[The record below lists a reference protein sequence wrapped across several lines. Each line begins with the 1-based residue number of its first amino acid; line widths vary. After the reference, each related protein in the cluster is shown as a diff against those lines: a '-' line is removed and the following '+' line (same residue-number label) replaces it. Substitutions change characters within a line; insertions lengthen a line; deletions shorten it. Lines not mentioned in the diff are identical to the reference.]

1 MTELAAQVRRRAQ
14 NRCEYCLIPQAAF
27 RRPFHIEHILAKQHG
42 GLTQFDNLALAC
54 WQCNL
59 KKGTNLTSIDPE
71 TGAVTRL
78 FHPRT
83 DEWTDLW
90 FAKIPSASKPLTGS
104 WMDGKNR
111 NMPVLFL
118 FAFRFVRLLLSG
130 HQAIAIENAALRM
143 QLARFSENGSARC

>member
-71 TGAVTRL
+71 TGEVIRL

-83 DEWTDLW
+83 DEWTDH
-90 FAKIPSASKPLTGS
+90 FASGVLESRVGRIQIVGLTPIG
-104 WMDGKNR
+104 R
-111 NMPVLFL
+111 
-118 FAFRFVRLLLSG
+118 ATVRLLDMN
-130 HQAIAIENAALRM
+130 EDLR
-143 QLARFSENGSARC
+143 QVLRYEILRCV

>member
-71 TGAVTRL
+71 TGEVTRL

-83 DEWTDLW
+83 DEWTDH
-90 FAKIPSASKPLTGS
+90 FASGALESRVGRIQIVGLTPIG
-104 WMDGKNR
+104 R
-111 NMPVLFL
+111 
-118 FAFRFVRLLLSG
+118 ATVRLLDMN
-130 HQAIAIENAALRM
+130 EDLR
-143 QLARFSENGSARC
+143 QVLRYEILRWV